1 VTAGTGYVSTMR
13 GGPHVLGIVLA
24 GGAGKRLA
32 PLTDDRAKPA
42 VPFGG
47 NYRLIDFVLS
57 NLVNAEIRQIAVLT
71 QYKSHSL
78 DRHITQT
85 WRMSALLG
93 NYVTPVPAQQ
103 RLGPRWYTGSADA
116 IFQSLNLIHDERPE
130 IVVVFGADHVYRMD
144 PGQMVDQHL
153 ATGAGVTIA
162 GLRVPRREA
171 TEFGVI
177 DSAADGKVRGFLEKP
192 ADPPGLPDSPQ
203 ESFASMGNYVFTTEA
218 LLDAIRTDAA
228 DENSVHDMGGSI
240 MPMLA
245 DAGDAY
251 VYDFSTNKVPGATER
266 DHGYWR
272 DVGTIDAYFDAHMD
286 LVSVTP
292 VFNLYNNRWPIYTLP
307 PQLPPAK
314 FVLGG
319 RAEESMV
326 SAGAIIGGGSVHNSV
341 ISPGVR
347 VERGARV
354 EDSVLMDGVCI
365 GEGAYVRR
373 AILDKNVI
381 VPPWARIGVDSA
393 ADREHYHVSAGGVT
407 VLGKGTRAIV

>member
-1 VTAGTGYVSTMR
+1 MR
-13 GGPHVLGIVLA
+13 GGPRVLGIVLA
-24 GGAGKRLA
+24 GGEGKRLA
-32 PLTDDRAKPA
+32 PLTNDRAKPA

-47 NYRLIDFVLS
+47 NYRLVDFVLS
-57 NLVNAEIRQIAVLT
+57 NLVNAGILKIAVLT

-78 DRHITQT
+78 DRHLTQT
-85 WRMSALLG
+85 WRMSQLLG

-116 IFQSLNLIHDERPE
+116 IFQSLNLIYDERPD
-130 IVVVFGADHVYRMD
+130 IIAVFGADHVYRMD
-144 PGQMVDQHL
+144 PGQMIDQHVQS
-153 ATGAGVTIA
+153 GAGVTIA
-162 GLRVPRREA
+162 GLRVSRKEA

-177 DSAADGKVRGFLEKP
+177 DADAGGKVQGFLEKP
-192 ADPPGLPDSPQ
+192 ADPPGLPDSPE
-203 ESFASMGNYVFTTEA
+203 ESFASMGNYVFTTDA
-218 LLDAIRTDAA
+218 LLDALRTDAA

-240 MPMLA
+240 MPMLSA
-245 DAGDAY
+245 SGDAW
-251 VYDFSTNKVPGATER
+251 VYDFSTNIVPGATER

-272 DVGTIDAYFDAHMD
+272 DVGTIDSYFDAHMD

-292 VFNLYNNRWPIYTLP
+292 VFNLYNDRWPIYSLP
-307 PQLPPAK
+307 PQQPPAK

-354 EDSVLMDGVCI
+354 EDSVLMDGVYV

-373 AILDKNVI
+373 TILDKNAV
-381 VPPWARIGVDSA
+381 VPAWARIGVDTA
-393 ADREHYHVSAGGVT
+393 ADRERYHVSAGGVT
-407 VLGKGTRAIV
+407 VLGKGARAIV